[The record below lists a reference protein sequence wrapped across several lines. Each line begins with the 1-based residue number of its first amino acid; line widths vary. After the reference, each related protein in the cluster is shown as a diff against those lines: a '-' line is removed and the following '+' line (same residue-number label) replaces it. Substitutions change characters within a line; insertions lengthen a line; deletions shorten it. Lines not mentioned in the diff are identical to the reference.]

1 MSDEF
6 RKNLMGP
13 EPTLLPAETEIYQ
26 HLALGQ
32 EAVDLVA
39 KHPTSSLLWA
49 ILAEEAWDEGRTID
63 SYAYSRVGY
72 HRGLDSLRRNG
83 WRGVGPIPW
92 EHEPNRGFLRSL
104 YSLGRA
110 SAAIGEAEEP
120 ERIEKFLKDSDPGAK
135 AAIEAQG

>member
-1 MSDEF
+1 ME
-6 RKNLMGP
+6 
-13 EPTLLPAETEIYQ
+13 
-26 HLALGQ
+26 
-32 EAVDLVA
+32 

-49 ILAEEAWDEGRTID
+49 VLAEEAWARAAPSIPTPT
-63 SYAYSRVGY
+63 ARVGY

-92 EHEPNRGFLRSL
+92 EHEPNRGFLRAL

-120 ERIEKFLKDSDPGAK
+120 ERIEKFLNDSDPAAK
-135 AAIEAQG
+135 AAIEGKVTERSNARSPSDGGRHLVGKVTARRCGSG